1 MKRIIL
7 WTTCAG
13 LLLLFTGNTWQAKA
27 DTFKITTQ
35 WAVYNPAN
43 GIVDFAIVFNQAPDF
58 TTLDSVGRVKNNF
71 QYYVIGDASL
81 GYPEEYDSII
91 RGIENP
97 GENEVTIRNARP
109 SVSDPAAGGWGSIR
123 GKTPFHLSGT
133 TLTFSAPLSLVSDH
147 STDGIFT
154 YQLQATEFG
163 GETQLITAQSVLP
176 TTVPE
181 PPMLALTLLGA
192 IAIGF
197 LAKFRVVSRSVAQA
211 RRST

>member
-35 WAVYNPAN
+35 WAVYNPVN

-81 GYPEEYDSII
+81 GYPEEYDTII

-97 GENEVTIRNARP
+97 GENEVTIRNVTA
-109 SVSDPAAGGWGSIR
+109 SGFGSIR

-133 TLTFSAPLSLVSDH
+133 TLTFSAPLSLVSKH

-154 YQLQATEFG
+154 YQLDAFEFG
-163 GETQLITAQSVLP
+163 GRSQSITAQSVLP